1 MTTQESILRIQ
12 LDSRQAY
19 KNGQLINNE
28 LQAITKN
35 GNSASKSMD
44 VMSVA
49 TRNLAASMAGIVTV
63 GTAISKMDAYTN
75 LQNRLKLV
83 TGTQQELTTAMNDTF
98 KIAQNTAQAWDSV
111 SMIYQRF
118 ADNAKTLGI
127 TLTQTASL
135 TETVAKA
142 IAVSGASASSAEAA
156 LMQFGQ
162 ALASGVLRG
171 EEFNSIAEQAP
182 ALLKAIANGL
192 NVGIGEL
199 RAMAAE
205 GQITG
210 DVLVKSLEESKKSI
224 DELFGKTDFSIGNSF
239 TQLNNAVIQF
249 TGEAGKASGS
259 ATFLSNA
266 IKTLA
271 DNLSLVANIAVIG
284 GVALLTK
291 TIAAQTVA
299 IYGSITGVMA
309 RRAADLA
316 ALESQAQLAGLEVQR
331 TRQVAA
337 LALTEVHLA
346 RQELN
351 SAVTRTER
359 AAATVRL
366 TQAEIALSLAQ
377 KQKTAATIADTAA
390 QNANNA
396 ARSRGAA
403 LFAMVGGLIGAVTL
417 GVTALAASY
426 MYMSSRAAEANKKL
440 EEQGQIANK
449 TKDELLALR
458 GAEKAKASSDLKE
471 AFAAENEELERR
483 GNLVEATIAK
493 ISSMNTADA
502 ETAKILRDVRTG
514 AISYTEAYKKLNE
527 TQSATPDIVS
537 KLREQIDAYDESS
550 IKSTAMQK
558 ALKVL
563 GFEVKTVGNEAQNA
577 ANKVAENTTELDKN
591 TTAAE
596 KAAKAQKL
604 FKDSMWTDDFSANF
618 TQNLLK
624 NTTFTQEQIQKL
636 LDVELW
642 ARKNNVDVTNE
653 MRRAALGVLEIEE
666 RNNAVFKE
674 RNKLQQEQNKES
686 DKQLKKTM
694 TIDKLIARGE
704 GNYNSINRGKA
715 GDTPNS
721 KLNLT
726 NMTVGQIREKQKKGE
741 IFAAGKYQA
750 IPTTLQGAIDAGVVS
765 SAEKFSA
772 EVQERIFQQYLVAL
786 KRPEIKG
793 FITGSS
799 KSSLDKAL
807 LGSAKE
813 FASVANPSTG
823 KSYYAG
829 KGDNKASIS
838 AKEMADSLL
847 AQRKIYQENIA
858 LGMSANEAWVNSFNA
873 QASVSSSNLTSLYNE
888 QQKLLE
894 QQAEARKKIEFDTL
908 GKIEQERERLKDKFI
923 EIDEAAF
930 SPEQAQKMREF
941 YQKQSDLN
949 IEIYQKEMSDKINSY
964 SNYLKSEEQLL
975 TDSYNDRKFS
985 INKDSTLTKKQREE
999 ITQHLDAQL
1008 QKEIALISLAKE
1020 ERLFQMNQQFMSE
1033 TEMIN
1038 ARYALE
1044 TKKLI
1049 EIQDLKERQAQD
1061 EANRRKRDEAI
1072 YGVMSQ
1078 AQAKWNDV
1086 RPNQN
1091 ANNPY
1096 IQNEENRRNQLNT
1109 SGEVYRAGMADIAN
1123 REQDPNADFAALNAE
1138 KEALLQTHTQNML
1151 DIQKAYEQARL
1162 DLNMSYGE
1170 QIAGSMASI
1179 FKDMA
1184 GEQSTAYKAMFAIEK
1199 GFTIAKAALAMQ
1211 RYIAEAFALPFPAN
1225 LPAVA
1230 SAVAQG
1236 AQIASAISSI
1246 KATGFYGGGYTGNG
1260 NPRDEAGVVH
1270 KEEYVM
1276 TAKATKRIGVDQLNA
1291 LNYGG
1296 GKVGGNTNISVSIEN
1311 YGTSKDFR
1319 VQQISESEVRI
1330 IARDEAV
1337 KAVAKDLRN
1346 PNGLVST
1353 AVKQTKNVVER
1364 R

>member
-49 TRNLAASMAGIVTV
+49 TRNLAASMAGVVTV
-63 GTAISKMDAYTN
+63 GTAISKMDAYTSM
-75 LQNRLKLV
+75 QNRLKLV
-83 TGTQQELTTAMNDTF
+83 TNSQEELNKAMADTLA
-98 KIAQNTAQAWDSV
+98 IANKTGSAWDSV
-111 SMIYQRF
+111 IQVYQRF
-118 ADNAKTLGI
+118 SDNAKTLGI
-127 TLTQTASL
+127 DMQKTAEL
-135 TETVAKA
+135 TETVSKA
-142 IAVSGASASSAEAA
+142 VAVSGASTQAAEAA
-156 LMQFGQ
+156 LTQFGQ

-171 EEFNSIAEQAP
+171 EELNSVMEQTP
-182 ALLKAIANGL
+182 ALAKAIAQGM
-192 NVGIGEL
+192 GITIGEL
-199 RAMAAE
+199 RSVAAE
-205 GQITG
+205 GKITSE
-210 DVLVKSLEESKKSI
+210 VLVESLTKASTSV
-224 DELFGKTDFSIGNSF
+224 DELFSKTDFTIGQSI
-239 TQLNNAVIQF
+239 TVLNNEVTKF
-249 TGEAGKASGS
+249 VGEAGKASGAAS
-259 ATFLSNA
+259 F
-266 IKTLA
+266 LA
-271 DNLSLVANIAVIG
+271 DSIKVLAQNLSLIANVAVLG

-291 TIAAQTVA
+291 AIITQTLAVKTSITTTLASRAATAAQTQASIASATAAVNEAKAHLANVQATNAATQAKFGATVA
-299 IYGSITGVMA
+299 AARYKLASDAVTQALLAQTAAQKLSTGATTLGS
-309 RRAADLA
+309 R
-316 ALESQAQLAGLEVQR
+316 
-331 TRQVAA
+331 A
-337 LALTEVHLA
+337 LAL
-346 RQELN
+346 
-351 SAVTRTER
+351 
-359 AAATVRL
+359 
-366 TQAEIALSLAQ
+366 
-377 KQKTAATIADTAA
+377 
-390 QNANNA
+390 
-396 ARSRGAA
+396 
-403 LFAMVGGLIGAVTL
+403 VGGPIGAVTI
-417 GVTALAASY
+417 GVTALAAGY

-449 TKDELLALR
+449 TKDELLALQ

-471 AFAAENEELERR
+471 AFAAENKELERR

-514 AISYTEAYKKLNE
+514 AMSYTEAYKKLNE
-527 TQSATPDIVS
+527 TQSATPDIIS

-558 ALKVL
+558 ALKTL

-604 FKDSMWTDDFSANF
+604 FKDSMWTDEFSANF

-653 MRRAALGVLEIEE
+653 MRKAALGVLEIEE
-666 RNNAVFKE
+666 RNNAVFEE
-674 RNKLQQEQNKES
+674 RNKLLKEQNKELS
-686 DKQLKKTM
+686 KTV

-858 LGMSANEAWVNSFNA
+858 LGMSANEAWANSFNA

-908 GKIEQERERLKDKFI
+908 DKIEQERERLKDKLI

-941 YQKQSDLN
+941 YQKQTDEN
-949 IEIYQKEMSDKINSY
+949 IVRIQNEEKIQKQALADKINGFSD
-964 SNYLKSEEQLL
+964 YLKSEEELL
-975 TDSYNDRKFS
+975 RESYDKRKFL
-985 INKDSTLTKKQREE
+985 IETDLDLNKDQREA
-999 ITQHLDAQL
+999 ITKHLDAQL

-1049 EIQDLKERQAQD
+1049 EISDLKERQAQD

-1096 IQNEENRRNQLNT
+1096 IQNEENRRNQLNA

-1123 REQDPNADFAALNAE
+1123 REQDPNANITALNAE
-1138 KEALLQTHTQNML
+1138 KEALMQTHTENML
-1151 DIQKAYEQARL
+1151 SIQSAYEEASL
-1162 DLNMSYGE
+1162 SLNLGYGE
-1170 QIAGSMASI
+1170 QITGNLAGSL
-1179 FKDMA
+1179 KDA
-1184 GEQSTAYKAMFAIEK
+1184 LGEQSAAYRAMFALQK
-1199 GFTIAKAALAMQ
+1199 GFAMAQATLNLTSAYASAFGDPTALTTAQKFANYAALA
-1211 RYIAEAFALPFPAN
+1211 AAG
-1225 LPAVA
+1225 
-1230 SAVAQG
+1230 S
-1236 AQIASAISSI
+1236 QIISTLASI
-1246 KATGFYGGGYTGNG
+1246 KATGFYGGGYTGSG

-1276 TAKATKRIGVDQLNA
+1276 TAKATKRIGVDTLNA

-1296 GKVGGNTNISVSIEN
+1296 GSVGGGSNINVSIEN
-1311 YGTSKDFR
+1311 YGTSKSFE
-1319 VQQISESEVRI
+1319 VQQLNENQVRI

-1337 KAVAKDLRN
+1337 KAVSRDLTN
-1346 PNGLVST
+1346 PNSLTSK
-1353 AVKQTKNVVER
+1353 ALKQSKNVTER